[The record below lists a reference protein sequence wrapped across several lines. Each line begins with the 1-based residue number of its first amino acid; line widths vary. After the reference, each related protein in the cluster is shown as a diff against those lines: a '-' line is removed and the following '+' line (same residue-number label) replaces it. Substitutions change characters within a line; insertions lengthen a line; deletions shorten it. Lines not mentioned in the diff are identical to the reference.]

1 MVRRRLYHYKLL
13 QIRLFEII
21 DASLEELLL
30 LAARDVDGDTVIDDT
45 FGMAHLAEH
54 AAVRA
59 GDAFDSAG
67 GTIGIPWHVSGWFA
81 VEIAVLEGDLAVGD

>member
-30 LAARDVDGDTVIDDT
+30 LAAGDVDGDAVIDNT
-45 FGMAHLAEH
+45 FGMTHLAEN
-54 AAVRA
+54 AAIWA
-59 GDAFDSAG
+59 GDAFDSTG
-67 GTIGIPWHVSGWFA
+67 GTIGIPWHFGGGFA